1 MSSLSYMDEASN
13 YYIHLHKRNIG
24 TRAPGEVIDFQKQKE
39 LVANQLKSNYV
50 SLLKDNF
57 NSQIPEGLGE
67 ALDTKEEEFI
77 TTLNNQLKNKLQK
90 DLATDKLYQ
99 LHNYAGDLQKA
110 INSSFN
116 KDKLKDFSDALDVIA
131 KCVSLMDGGDAL
143 GAILLNAKKHSKNSK
158 ALGKALNKELKTF
171 EVNNNLSTFSKESLI
186 SAKAQLDN
194 LAFALN
200 TGHFKSGGSLSADGL
215 TTLLLN
221 GLVSTQI
228 AEGLGF
234 MIANETKEVL
244 SNAIVESVG
253 SKAIL
258 SGDIFF
264 NKGKKMYGKADI
276 LLKNVQMSLEGSGQ
290 EINLNLGVSSKFYKS
305 QGFRTSKGGKVKS
318 NKQGTFHSGS
328 GWTLGAALHTI
339 FSGDKERYLAYNY
352 MVHNLYTGEMNDVIA
367 TRQLLRLFSSIG
379 VSEDFAMFMLVNGE
393 LVSIWDMV
401 QYAVSNSLS
410 LSQSRAK
417 GSDQAIVLTIP
428 DRLKIMENTKIEEKG
443 LSPIDSV
450 WKRSRLKNA
459 QINKARIYAELRA
472 DKLAMAMSKT

>member
-24 TRAPGEVIDFQKQKE
+24 TRASGGVIDFKKQKE
-39 LVANQLKSNYV
+39 LAANQLKSNYAG
-50 SLLKDNF
+50 LLKDNF
-57 NSQIPEGLGE
+57 NSKIPEGLGD
-67 ALDTKEEEFI
+67 ALDIKEEEFI
-77 TTLNNQLKNKLQK
+77 TTLNNQLKNNLQK
-90 DLATDKLYQ
+90 ALATDKLYQ

-110 INSSFN
+110 ISSSFDG
-116 KDKLKDFSDALDVIA
+116 DKLKDFSDALDIIA

-143 GAILLNAKKHSKNSK
+143 GAILLNAKKHGGNSK
-158 ALGKALNKELKTF
+158 ALGKALNRELKAF

-200 TGHFKSGGSLSADGL
+200 KGYFKSGKTLSESGL

-234 MIANETKEVL
+234 MIANETRGIL

-253 SKAIL
+253 SKATL

-264 NKGKKMYGKADI
+264 NKNKKMYGKADI

-290 EINLNLGVSSKFYKS
+290 EINLNLGISSKFYKN

-318 NKQGTFHSGS
+318 NKKGAFHSGS
-328 GWTLGAALHTI
+328 GWTLGAALHTV
-339 FSGDKERYLAYNY
+339 FSGDRERYLAYNY
-352 MVHNLYTGEMNDVIA
+352 MVHNLHTMEMNDVIA
-367 TRQLLRLFSSIG
+367 TRQLLRLFSSMG

-410 LSQSRAK
+410 LSQSMAK

-428 DRLKIMENTKIEEKG
+428 DRTKIMEKTKIKEKG
-443 LSPIDSV
+443 LSLEELA

-459 QINKARIYAELRA
+459 QINKARIYAELRI